1 MWAKL
6 LGSRGDAGDSGPR
19 PLGQLLKHAEKA
31 TQVRRTGT
39 GQVVA
44 ELEAHREAT
53 ADPELRSA
61 LAWLCNALARLTKSS
76 SAAHSREVLLAAA
89 AVRAAATPR

>member
-1 MWAKL
+1 MA
-6 LGSRGDAGDSGPR
+6 GSRGGAAESGPR
-19 PLGQLLKHAEKA
+19 SLGHLLKQAEKA

-39 GQVVA
+39 EQVVT
-44 ELEAHREAT
+44 ELEAHRAAT
-53 ADPELRSA
+53 GDPELRSA
-61 LAWLCNALARLTKSS
+61 LTWLCNALTRLTKSS